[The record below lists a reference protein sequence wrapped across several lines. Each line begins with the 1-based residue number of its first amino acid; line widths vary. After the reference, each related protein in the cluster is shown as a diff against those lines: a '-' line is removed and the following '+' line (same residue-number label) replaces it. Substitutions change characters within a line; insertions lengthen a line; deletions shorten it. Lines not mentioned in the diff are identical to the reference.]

1 MLNKVMIIG
10 KLGRDPELRYTTTG
24 TPVTTLSVAT
34 NESFLDRDGN
44 RQERTEWHRVT
55 VFQKQAE
62 NCAHFLAKG
71 SLVYVEGTLQ
81 TRKWQDQQGMD
92 RYTTEVRAQRVQFLD
107 RKTDR
112 RPQGA
117 WGQEGGQGSY
127 GGQGGYGNQGSQGSY
142 VGQGGYGNQGGQGF
156 YGGQGPYDGQDAY
169 GGGDFQ
175 GQMGDMAMPSEAAPV
190 AAPITPRP
198 APEQRQKPDAAARD
212 ADLGA
217 PASSDSG
224 VDEVPF

>member
-92 RYTTEVRAQRVQFLD
+92 RYTTEIRAQRVQFLD
-107 RKTDR
+107 RKSDR
-112 RPQGA
+112 RSQSG
-117 WGQEGGQGSY
+117 WGQGGYQG
-127 GGQGGYGNQGSQGSY
+127 GGQGGYHVGTPMGYQTGSQGGYQDSY
-142 VGQGGYGNQGGQGF
+142 AGQG
-156 YGGQGPYDGQDAY
+156 
-169 GGGDFQ
+169 FQ
-175 GQMGDMAMPSEAAPV
+175 GQMDEMGMDAMGPMDAANNGAPV
-190 AAPITPRP
+190 HQPPRAAQPVAPEAPRP
-198 APEQRQKPDAAARD
+198 APAAQTTPDAATRD

-217 PASSDSG
+217 PGPSESF